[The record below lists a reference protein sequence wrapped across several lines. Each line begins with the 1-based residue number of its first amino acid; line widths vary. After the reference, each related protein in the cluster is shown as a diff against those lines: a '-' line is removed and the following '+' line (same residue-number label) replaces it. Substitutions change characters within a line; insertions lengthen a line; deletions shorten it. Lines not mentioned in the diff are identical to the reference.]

1 MTGDELREL
10 QDRGRFF
17 YESFP
22 GAKAA
27 QEWKRA
33 REAAERKHVEAS
45 DSRPDSPDARPAK
58 SASLDPSMRLPA
70 SFLRGPT
77 R

>member
-17 YESFP
+17 YERFP

-27 QEWKRA
+27 EEWKRS
-33 REAAERKHVEAS
+33 REAAERKHIEAS
-45 DSRPDSPDARPAK
+45 DSRVTSSDRGTNGVNLLSSEGTAPMPSRQAR
-58 SASLDPSMRLPA
+58 
-70 SFLRGPT
+70 
-77 R
+77 